1 MPPEPRA
8 SPAIYGRITRAMSEQ
23 YTHALLRT
31 VVGQM
36 CQSLGWNALQSG
48 ACDVLVDILKGY
60 LHTVAKTTAAY
71 SIHANRT
78 EPNLADLA
86 LAFGDL
92 GINLSEVSEFC
103 REVESNPCVHTVPKY
118 PFPKKSS
125 HVCLGGGPPRAG
137 ARGARSTSF
146 SSDEDSDEGY
156 IPSYLPPLPQK
167 GEDGNGTGLV
177 GEEWGGGE

>member
-1 MPPEPRA
+1 M
-8 SPAIYGRITRAMSEQ
+8 IVGLDIT
-23 YTHALLRT
+23 LR
-31 VVGQM
+31 
-36 CQSLGWNALQSG
+36 L
-48 ACDVLVDILKGY
+48 I
-60 LHTVAKTTAAY
+60 
-71 SIHANRT
+71 ANRT

-177 GEEWGGGE
+177 GEEWGGGK